1 MIGVILWSDEVDRQA
16 VIWCEDQGDL
26 AFLDDASTLSEGKP
40 FFAVGDVVRFDLYV
54 EGNLRRAH
62 NATILEDDTAQTQTA
77 PQRLD
82 TSQASAKII
91 PFRPVP
97 ETPNTPNKRNAQG
110 A

>member
-1 MIGVILWSDEVDRQA
+1 MIGVILWSDDVDRQA

-26 AFLDDASTLSEGKP
+26 AFLDDASSLSEGKP
-40 FFAVGDVVRFDLYV
+40 LFAVGDIVRFDLYF
-54 EGNLRRAH
+54 EANLRRAH

-82 TSQASAKII
+82 TSKATAKII

-97 ETPNTPNKRNAQG
+97 ETQTTPNKRNAQG